1 MGKNDRDMRECV
13 KHSLD
18 ARLSGLTS
26 VPFLEQRVLA
36 GEGKEKGKMRKKRRI
51 VLALALALALL
62 SVTAFAASKLD
73 LFRFMEKVRDPIEP
87 LDGAEAL
94 VSTDLGS
101 AENELVTLRVEEAVY
116 DGQGVMVLAR
126 LAPKDPEQY
135 ALHNSF
141 FLDAPEEEYL
151 VEYMPAEVPEGVYP
165 YANGTMEIRNGPD
178 ERALYVDGAPVEL
191 PTDRE
196 TADAAGLPVYLDG
209 DAMYFADRESK
220 QVTRLDGKQMIFFE
234 AVMAPAS
241 EGAEGLS
248 NGMSG
253 NAEAQPDGSVLLWFD
268 AFSDAPLPETVE
280 MKLNVSAFLDGEPF
294 PLEDIAFS
302 LDRAEPERTAA
313 FAPEGD
319 GAIGERVRIRA
330 VNMTVTKVRGYLTID
345 YEYQA
350 AEGEPMG
357 ISFRLYD
364 GEGNEIHTGG
374 GHGMFDAETG
384 IYREQQE
391 MQSFDEIPTSLI
403 LEAKA
408 IGGEV
413 LGRCTVA
420 LQE

>member
-1 MGKNDRDMRECV
+1 
-13 KHSLD
+13 
-18 ARLSGLTS
+18 
-26 VPFLEQRVLA
+26 
-36 GEGKEKGKMRKKRRI
+36 
-51 VLALALALALL
+51 
-62 SVTAFAASKLD
+62 
-73 LFRFMEKVRDPIEP
+73 
-87 LDGAEAL
+87 
-94 VSTDLGS
+94 
-101 AENELVTLRVEEAVY
+101 
-116 DGQGVMVLAR
+116 
-126 LAPKDPEQY
+126 
-135 ALHNSF
+135 
-141 FLDAPEEEYL
+141 
-151 VEYMPAEVPEGVYP
+151 
-165 YANGTMEIRNGPD
+165 
-178 ERALYVDGAPVEL
+178 
-191 PTDRE
+191 
-196 TADAAGLPVYLDG
+196 
-209 DAMYFADRESK
+209 
-220 QVTRLDGKQMIFFE
+220 MIFFE

-241 EGAEGLS
+241 EGAEGLA

-280 MKLNVSAFLDGEPF
+280 MKLNVSVFLDGEPF

-364 GEGNEIHTGG
+364 GEGNEIHTGSG
-374 GHGMFDAETG
+374 GGMFDAETG